1 MMDKIL
7 TPDEVAEI
15 LSIGYRSVL
24 KLLKSQQIKS
34 FKINNQYRV
43 TETAL
48 QVYIQEAES
57 KW

>member
-1 MMDKIL
+1 MDKIL